1 MIELFDKVKNSKYEL
16 IIGTIFGVIAVLV
29 VTVPWAIK
37 QDEISNL
44 RLQVEIYK
52 LLNTHDEAIVD
63 KLNNTDKLTR
73 KVEALNEELSIK
85 NNEILKLRESLIAKN
100 LEIKQ
105 LKVIKEKLDH
115 IQSNTNLLLDE
126 FQNYKNISNGSVE
139 IENHKNESS

>member
-16 IIGTIFGVIAVLV
+16 IIGTMFGFIAVLV

-73 KVEALNEELSIK
+73 KVEAQNEELSIK

-126 FQNYKNISNGSVE
+126 LQNYKNTSNGSVE
-139 IENHKNESS
+139 IENHINESS

>member
-1 MIELFDKVKNSKYEL
+1 MIEFLDKVKNSKYEL
-16 IIGTIFGVIAVLV
+16 IIGTILGFIVVLV

-37 QDEISNL
+37 QDEISSL
-44 RLQVEIYK
+44 RLQVETYK

-63 KLNNTDKLTR
+63 KLNSTDNLIR

-85 NNEILKLRESLIAKN
+85 NSEILKLREDLIAKN

-115 IQSNTNLLLDE
+115 IKFNTNLLLDE
-126 FQNYKNISNGSVE
+126 LQNYKHTSNDCVE
-139 IENHKNESS
+139 IENHKDENS

>member
-1 MIELFDKVKNSKYEL
+1 M
-16 IIGTIFGVIAVLV
+16 FGFIAVLV

-73 KVEALNEELSIK
+73 KVEAQNEELSIK

-126 FQNYKNISNGSVE
+126 LQNYKNTSNGSVE
-139 IENHKNESS
+139 IENHINESS